1 MIFFIELY
9 VFIFSVI
16 CINSFF
22 KFRNSTMLFFVWQ
35 LSSPVFLHN
44 NKRKFKNK
52 KKNRFEMFVDKFK
65 PSSLVLITSSL
76 KYA

>member
-1 MIFFIELY
+1 
-9 VFIFSVI
+9 
-16 CINSFF
+16 
-22 KFRNSTMLFFVWQ
+22 MLFFVWQ

-44 NKRKFKNK
+44 NKRKLKKK

>member
-1 MIFFIELY
+1 
-9 VFIFSVI
+9 
-16 CINSFF
+16 
-22 KFRNSTMLFFVWQ
+22 MLFFVWQ

-44 NKRKFKNK
+44 NKRKL
-52 KKNRFEMFVDKFK
+52 KKNRFEMFVGKFK

>member
-1 MIFFIELY
+1 
-9 VFIFSVI
+9 
-16 CINSFF
+16 
-22 KFRNSTMLFFVWQ
+22 MLFFVWQ

-44 NKRKFKNK
+44 NKRKFK